1 MKLGNR
7 GEELFRRKLAQ
18 MTASGKVDKHH
29 VQPAKATSRLPNI
42 RRLPRH

>member
-7 GEELFRRKLAQ
+7 DEEIIRRRLAQ
-18 MTASGKVDKHH
+18 MTAAGKLDKHH